1 MSCKSFSNFE
11 NHRSSENDPMNSEYL
26 LNRFKLV
33 WNTNNQSYAKPDLK
47 QAYIAFEND

>member
-1 MSCKSFSNFE
+1 MPCKLFSNFE
-11 NHRSSENDPMNSEYL
+11 NNRSRENNSMNSEYL

-33 WNTNNQSYAKPDLK
+33 WDTKNQSYAKPDLR